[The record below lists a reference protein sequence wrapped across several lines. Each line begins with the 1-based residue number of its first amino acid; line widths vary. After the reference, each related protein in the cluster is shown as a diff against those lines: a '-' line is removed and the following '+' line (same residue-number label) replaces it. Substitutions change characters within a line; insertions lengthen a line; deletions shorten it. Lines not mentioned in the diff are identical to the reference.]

1 MYEISKEKVQEREMI
16 YKKVLHKR
24 IDSIISH
31 MSKIKVEMQ
40 KISKYVD
47 IDSDTPNIGITL
59 HNKIIELA
67 NIFEQSGISMF
78 SEVNEKNGII
88 GTNIVGEAIIT
99 DLINRTV
106 NGVKELDNYNSTIK
120 NVRNKRGKKITSLQ
134 KIGPIRRVFFSIRSF
149 FQPKFMSDM
158 LTISQSEIEKSNSYL
173 ADYRKVDNELW
184 EYNLDDD
191 LFQSLLTYINENYS
205 ASNAI
210 GVVKECIE
218 PTLKKIGYESLI
230 PKLKEQIIKS
240 QEAEENKNSWSLSDG
255 ERVNIGLKFENN
267 EAKSGNERESYEL
280 DK

>member
-1 MYEISKEKVQEREMI
+1 MYEISKDKVQERENM
-16 YKKVLHKR
+16 YKNVLQKR

-31 MSKIKVEMQ
+31 MAKIKVEIQ

-47 IDSDTPNIGITL
+47 IDSDIPNIGITL

-67 NIFEQSGISMF
+67 NIFEQAGISMF
-78 SEVNEKNGII
+78 SEINEKHGII
-88 GTNIVGEAIIT
+88 GTNIVGDAIIT

-120 NVRNKRGKKITSLQ
+120 NVRNKRGKKITSLE
-134 KIGPIRRVFFSIRSF
+134 KIGPIRRIFFSIRSF

-173 ADYRKVDNELW
+173 SDYRKVDNELW
-184 EYNLDDD
+184 EYNLEND

-210 GVVKECIE
+210 GVVDECIE
-218 PTLKKIGYESLI
+218 PTLKKMGYESLI

-240 QEAEENKNSWSLSDG
+240 QEEKEMENSWNLSDG
-255 ERVNIGLKFENN
+255 EKAKILINSGNN
-267 EAKSGNERESYEL
+267 EAKSKNKKESYEL